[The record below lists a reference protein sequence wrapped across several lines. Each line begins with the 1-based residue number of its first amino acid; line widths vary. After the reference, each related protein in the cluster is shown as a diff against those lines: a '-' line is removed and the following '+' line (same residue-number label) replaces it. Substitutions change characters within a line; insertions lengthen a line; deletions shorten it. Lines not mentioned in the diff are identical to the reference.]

1 MSRYTLCC
9 VLVCLA
15 LFCTL
20 SFEYALT
27 ALAIIVVCLPPSW
40 DPAIRMKE
48 RNEARR
54 LNRETP

>member
-20 SFEYALT
+20 SFEHALI

-54 LNRETP
+54 LSRETL